1 MRLTRDRL
9 AYRRGVHPSG
19 PAALVVVGLWLAY
32 LVPQRLRHRQQLLE
46 SRTDDRFSGDLRVL
60 ATATGGPRKDVAAT
74 SRERA
79 AGEPWCSA
87 LLTPTRGTQVRMLG
101 GGVGVMNRPQNLQD
115 RAEVRAVRR
124 DADARAHRAAAVA
137 RRAAS
142 ARRRAALTLALAVV
156 TIAGWLVVGI
166 GSIAIDWAL
175 APTVILVAVLGL
187 GRRAVVL
194 NARAD
199 AAWALRTSATPVRAP
214 QRSVTGRATLPS
226 DLETAA
232 VRRVRVESRAEDA
245 DASSAA
251 ERDDDASAGGW
262 APVPVPRPTYTLKP
276 AAPRREPAPLAV
288 EMISVAATVPAIEE
302 PASAAET
309 TGGLDLDAIL
319 ARRRASG
326 E

>member
-1 MRLTRDRL
+1 
-9 AYRRGVHPSG
+9 VHPSG

-32 LVPQRLRHRQQLLE
+32 VVPQRLRHRQQLLE

-79 AGEPWCSA
+79 AGEPWCRA

-142 ARRRAALTLALAVV
+142 VRRRAALTLALAVV
-156 TIAGWLVVGI
+156 TIAGWLVVGV
-166 GSIAIDWAL
+166 GSIAIGWAL
-175 APTVILVAVLGL
+175 TPTVILVAVLGL

-199 AAWALRTSATPVRAP
+199 AAWELRTSATPVRAP

>member
-1 MRLTRDRL
+1 VRLTRDRL

-19 PAALVVVGLWLAY
+19 PAALVVVGLWLVY

-156 TIAGWLVVGI
+156 TIVGWLVVGI
-166 GSIAIDWAL
+166 GSMAIDWAL

-245 DASSAA
+245 DDTSMA
-251 ERDDDASAGGW
+251 ERDDAGSAGGW

-302 PASAAET
+302 PAAGAET